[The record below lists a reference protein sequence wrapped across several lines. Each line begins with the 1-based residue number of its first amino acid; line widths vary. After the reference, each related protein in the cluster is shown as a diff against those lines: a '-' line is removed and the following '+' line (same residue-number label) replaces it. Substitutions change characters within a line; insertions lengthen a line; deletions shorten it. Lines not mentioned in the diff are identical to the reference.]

1 MFPTLEIISPSPPPK
16 KKGGNSITP
25 PPLNKN
31 PVLAPVNIEINEF
44 KHIQRISAFIV
55 S

>member
-1 MFPTLEIISPSPPPK
+1 MFPPPEIKPPPPK
-16 KKGGNSITP
+16 KKGDGNSTP
-25 PPLNKN
+25 SPLNKN
-31 PVLAPVNIEINEF
+31 SVLAPVNIEINEF